1 MCQIRLESKGGR
13 NSSIMFCTNGILLR
27 MLIGT
32 GANQSK
38 MEATLAPIKDAV
50 SEISHIIVDEIH
62 ERDRFAD
69 FMLAILRYMLTC
81 FSLPQ
86 VLHKCIWALSENL

>member
-1 MCQIRLESKGGR
+1 MCQIRLESKGGK

-32 GANQSK
+32 STNQSK

-50 SEISHIIVDEIH
+50 SEISHIIVVIIIVFICETLT
-62 ERDRFAD
+62 
-69 FMLAILRYMLTC
+69 FMFL
-81 FSLPQ
+81 FN
-86 VLHKCIWALSENL
+86 LSFRCRPRP